1 MKSLFP
7 ELSSLARR
15 DLDEIR
21 DWTVKTWGREQWQIY
36 YRALG
41 AALRQIAADPDCGRS
56 RDLLGN
62 RMRSLTCEQHL
73 IFFAPI
79 PSFKGQTVVLRIL
92 HQRRNLTAVTYLDDL
107 DR

>member
-1 MKSLFP
+1 MKSLRP

-15 DLDEIR
+15 DLNEIR
-21 DWTVKTWGREQWQIY
+21 DWTIKTWGHEQWQIY

-41 AALRQIAADPDCGRS
+41 AALRQIASDPDFERP

-62 RMRSLTCEQHL
+62 RIRSLTCEQHL

-79 PSFKGQTVVLRIL
+79 PSFKEQTVVLRIL

>member
-1 MKSLFP
+1 MKSLLP

-21 DWTVKTWGREQWQIY
+21 AWTIKTWGREQWQIY

-41 AALRQIAADPDCGRS
+41 TTLRQIASDPDCGRP
-56 RDLLGN
+56 RDLL
-62 RMRSLTCEQHL
+62 RHAMRSLTCEQHL

-79 PSFKGQTVVLRIL
+79 PSFKGQIVVLRIL

-107 DR
+107 GD